1 MDSILEYIDKY
12 DIKIP
17 EYVDYSHRSNYI
29 ALEDGNINLLK
40 SLIAYKNH
48 LKKRD
53 EDLNTLEISLDK
65 D

>member
-1 MDSILEYIDKY
+1 MDSIQEYIKKY

-17 EYVDYSHRSNYI
+17 EHVDNSHRSNYI
-29 ALEDGNINLLK
+29 ALEDGDINLLK
-40 SLIAYKNH
+40 SLMAYKNH

-53 EDLNTLEISLDK
+53 EDLNKLEISLDK